1 MLHAWM
7 GVQHTQ
13 AVGSNI
19 RHTDMRKKS
28 SNNKPSIDGLS
39 PLLHQ
44 QLCVL
49 VELHCRS
56 LSKSAGVTF
65 SNFTWRKMDIPMECR
80 KGGVQTVC
88 TGKGL
93 SVQRDLSIRGPVCSI
108 LRVPIYHLLVIAL
121 ASPLA
126 CGRLSPELGSSR
138 LGEMVEEGLEA
149 PLLALGLDLIGLA
162 RARLV
167 RASRVP
173 SGSTMIFMATEQTER
188 VVLNIYP
195 KYINIYIKYQYYI
208 KAHSQCA
215 AVKPKV
221 KQVHSTNW
229 NQSLCSGEGGC
240 VSVESHPYLLWICL
254 QNKVTLTDKK
264 KFFVCKYAVGHLSE

>member
-49 VELHCRS
+49 VELRCRS

-108 LRVPIYHLLVIAL
+108 LRVPVYHLLVIAL

-173 SGSTMIFMATEQTER
+173 SGSTMIFMAWICFSTLFSSVRIVEISLL
-188 VVLNIYP
+188 VVLR
-195 KYINIYIKYQYYI
+195 
-208 KAHSQCA
+208 
-215 AVKPKV
+215 
-221 KQVHSTNW
+221 
-229 NQSLCSGEGGC
+229 SGI
-240 VSVESHPYLLWICL
+240 S
-254 QNKVTLTDKK
+254 
-264 KFFVCKYAVGHLSE
+264 LSELSLLSMSSQFLSLSLNKILILPAVLSTDWRILEDS